1 MNILLI
7 YPELPDTFFGCWSIL
22 KFIGK
27 KSISPPL
34 GLLTVA
40 ALLPAE
46 WSKRLVDEN
55 VSRLTDDDLNW
66 ADMAFIGGMIVQR
79 HSARNVITRCNTAG
93 VPVTGGGPLFTTE
106 HDQYETVDHFVLNEA
121 EVTLPLFLDDLNSGR
136 PQRLYRSDTFADM
149 HTSPVPLWELADL
162 DAYAL
167 MDIQCSRGCPHN
179 CEFCYATAF
188 LGRQHRRKKAEQVI
202 AELDAL
208 HDCGWKGEVFCVDD
222 NFIASPQ
229 FLKQDLLPAII
240 DWQNMHGPM
249 PFHIQ
254 ACINLADDDTLLQ
267 LLISAGMT
275 QVFIGIE
282 TLDENTLI
290 QSGKL
295 QNRNRN
301 PLVDIAKIQ
310 RAGLAVMGGFVV
322 GFDTDT
328 PQTFQ
333 KIIDCIEDGR
343 IVLVIIS
350 ILLAPPNTRLHERL
364 DRENRLTDISL
375 CAGVDGSTNIIPLMD
390 PVDLRNGY
398 RYILETIY
406 APSNYYRRIA
416 VYIHEYP
423 PPKFNA
429 PVSFRALLGLFPII
443 LHLGILDQGRVYF
456 WKLIFSLL
464 LTRPKRLPQAVMFAA
479 CGYHYRKRSQKYF
492 SPEPHKNAQ

>member
-1 MNILLI
+1 MNILLV

-40 ALLPAE
+40 ALLPEE
-46 WSKRLVDEN
+46 WPKRLVDEN
-55 VSRLTDDDLNW
+55 VSRLTDEDLNW
-66 ADMAFIGGMIVQR
+66 ADMAFIGGMVVQR
-79 HSARNVITRCNTAG
+79 HSARNVINRCNAAG

-106 HDQYETVDHFVLNEA
+106 HAHYETVDHFVLNEA
-121 EVTLPLFLDDLNSGR
+121 EVTLPLFLDDLNAGR
-136 PQRLYRSDTFADM
+136 PQPLYCSDIFADM

-188 LGRQHRRKKAEQVI
+188 LGRQHRCKKAGQII
-202 AELDAL
+202 AELDTL
-208 HDCGWKGEVFCVDD
+208 RSLGWHGEVFIVDD
-222 NFIASPQ
+222 NFIASPAYLTQ
-229 FLKQDLLPAII
+229 HLLPAII
-240 DWQNMHGPM
+240 DWQNTHGPM

-254 ACINLADDDTLLQ
+254 ACITLADDDTLLH
-267 LLISAGMT
+267 LLAAAGVI

-301 PLVDIAKIQ
+301 ALVDIAKIQ
-310 RAGLAVMGGFVV
+310 RTGMVVMGGFVV

-328 PQTFQ
+328 PETFQ
-333 KIIDCIEDGR
+333 KIIDCIEAGR
-343 IVLVIIS
+343 IVLVTIS
-350 ILLAPPNTRLHERL
+350 ILIAPPNTRLYERL
-364 DRENRLTDISL
+364 DRENRLTDTSL
-375 CAGVDGSTNIIPLMD
+375 CNGADGSTNIIPLMD
-390 PVDLRNGY
+390 PAALRNGY
-398 RYILETIY
+398 RYILETVY
-406 APSNYYRRIA
+406 APCNYYRRIA
-416 VYIHEYP
+416 DYMREYP
-423 PPKFNA
+423 PPECNA

-443 LHLGILDQGRVYF
+443 LYLGILDRECLYF
-456 WKLIFSLL
+456 WKLLFNLL
-464 LTRPKRLPQAVMFAA
+464 LVRPSRLPQAVMFAV
-479 CGYHYRKRSQKYF
+479 CGYHYRKRSQTYF
-492 SPEPHKNAQ
+492 TREPHKNA